1 MVRVEKIEVTD
12 EKATYKYFPEGSSNF
27 GIISLFR
34 KLGSATWKRSFQDT
48 IENIIARP

>member
-34 KLGSATWKRSFQDT
+34 KTGKRHLERSFQDT